1 MSTFYNYPGIFK
13 ARPASSTAS
22 LTSLTNKE
30 VIIDEKGATGV
41 ELAFKDT
48 TGTLAAIATTST
60 LGSIAS
66 GKGAELIGL
75 SISGLTGTN
84 VKTVLGSIKTILDSN
99 NTTVSGLSTSIDSLN
114 TTVSGISTSI
124 GSLTPTSVGLSN
136 VTNDAQLKASQLEQ
150 TVSNSSSM
158 IPSSAAIASAI
169 STASTNA
176 INTAVSTA
184 VTNATSSITKAS
196 LGLDQVSNVAQL
208 PASALVQTVS
218 TSTSEVPSA
227 SAIKTYVE
235 SKIDSSLS
243 GLNWQDDVIN
253 VQIDALNPA
262 VGYNTPAIGDRWII
276 TDRQTCSEYFGE
288 FLETIHDGDIV
299 KYVGPISGYPGS
311 WFSLAFDSTA
321 ANAAGALV
329 WVKDLGVFYRFD
341 GTIWNEFSG
350 MDSVTAGDAVN
361 KSGNTISVKY
371 DNTTITTNVDGFLT
385 LNTSVAAPEDLLQTL
400 VLKPDG
406 SIGYTSMMI
415 DINTQTMGT
424 LNAERGGVGF
434 DASPLYNS
442 ANYGKLM
449 MIQEPTAGN
458 NYTWIVPADINPDP
472 GNLV

>member
-48 TGTLAAIATTST
+48 TGTLSAIATTST

-99 NTTVSGLSTSIDSLN
+99 NTTVSGLSTAIGSLN

-184 VTNATSSITKAS
+184 VSTAVTNATSSITKTS

-227 SAIKTYVE
+227 SAIVSYVE
-235 SKIDSSLS
+235 SKLS
-243 GLNWQDDVIN
+243 GLNWQPDVVGI
-253 VQIDALNPA
+253 QTDSTNPD
-262 VGYNTPAIGDRWII
+262 NTHAKTAGDRWII
-276 TDRQTCSEYFGE
+276 TNTTTVGSFFGFGE
-288 FLETIHDGDIV
+288 VVPVVNGDIV
-299 KYVGPISGYPGS
+299 VY
-311 WFSLAFDSTA
+311 
-321 ANAAGALV
+321 
-329 WVKDLGVFYRFD
+329 D
-341 GTIWNEFSG
+341 GTDFVLAAHPNGGDICWVTESEMYVNFNVNTTTWNEFGGLS
-350 MDSVTAGDAVN
+350 SVTAGEAIY
-361 KSGNTISVKY
+361 KTGNTLSVKY
-371 DNTTITTNVDGFLT
+371 DDTTITIDNSGNLALNVTTGAND
-385 LNTSVAAPEDLLQTL
+385 ADLAQTL
-400 VLKPDG
+400 VLKADG
-406 SIGYTSMMI
+406 TIGYTSI
-415 DINTQTMGT
+415 LVDINTQTMGT
-424 LNAERGGVGF
+424 LNADRGGIGF

-458 NYTWIVPADINPDP
+458 NYTWIVPADIDP